1 MAWILSTVDVGPG
14 GRFQARSILNAFAKT
29 RGAPW
34 LSESGWDTA
43 HSISCWPMSTRVG
56 QSGLQPASTWLSL
69 QTPARSMEAECGQQD
84 LPGRSAN
91 GNKQCK
97 RGAVLMITADS
108 QVHCCVMDFLQQST
122 RLCCSVLRL
131 QKIKDWEH
139 HTLL

>member
-1 MAWILSTVDVGPG
+1 MLVAWILSTVDVGPG

-56 QSGLQPASTWLSL
+56 QSGLQP
-69 QTPARSMEAECGQQD
+69 RSMEAESGQQD

-108 QVHCCVMDFLQQST
+108 QVHCSVMDFLQHST